1 MISIGG
7 FEIPSN
13 FPLTIGLTNLIGPRF
28 RAAPNF
34 LRDRKTFPYVSA
46 SVWATGLYRALA
58 GGFGTGEAVERYTG
72 SVRYYFS
79 GNLPGGAIQF
89 ERISFQG
96 LIGRNGR
103 ILESCSVWSRLGQ
116 NPES

>member
-79 GNLPGGAIQF
+79 GNLPGGAIQ
-89 ERISFQG
+89 S
-96 LIGRNGR
+96 
-103 ILESCSVWSRLGQ
+103 
-116 NPES
+116 